1 MGFLQ
6 KNACFMFKSFTSI
19 GLSESEQQKGKEH
32 SFTVSYLINSCG
44 LSPKSAL
51 LASKRVH
58 FENPE
63 GPDSVL
69 NLFKENGF
77 EETQITKL
85 VRVVPRLL
93 ISDPK
98 NTILPKI
105 EFFRSKG
112 ISSSD
117 LCRIITSSPDL
128 LHRSLKNHL
137 IPGYDFLKSLLVEN
151 DKVIKTFKRSQW
163 SSLHNV
169 TNTMVTNIALLREV
183 GASQSTISFLVTN
196 SPYVAFI
203 KSSRFVNAVQEVKE
217 MGFDPSKIAFA
228 KAIVVVLTSNKPM
241 WEYKLEI
248 FRRWGWSKEDTL
260 FAFKRNPNFMLFSE
274 EKIMKVMNFLVNNFG
289 RPSTDIAK
297 NPVVL
302 LLSLEKRIIPRCSV
316 VQILIARDLVKNGL
330 GFSSF
335 LLINETSFL
344 EKYVIKFQDVV
355 PQLLGVY
362 QNKMDILDVE
372 IQSEKVCGTGQL

>member
-1 MGFLQ
+1 M
-6 KNACFMFKSFTSI
+6 C
-19 GLSESEQQKGKEH
+19 
-32 SFTVSYLINSCG
+32 
-44 LSPKSAL
+44 L
-51 LASKRVH
+51 LCVNDR
-58 FENPE
+58 
-63 GPDSVL
+63 PDSVF

-85 VRVVPRLL
+85 VRAVPRLL

-105 EFFRSKG
+105 EFFRSKE

-117 LCRIITSSPDL
+117 LCRIVTSSPDL

-151 DKVIKTFKRSQW
+151 DKVIRTFERSQW
-163 SSLHNV
+163 SFLNNV
-169 TNTMVTNIALLREV
+169 TNTMVPNIALLREV

-196 SPYVAFI
+196 SSYVASI
-203 KSSRFVNAVQEVKE
+203 KSSRFVKAVQEVKE

-274 EKIMKVMNFLVNNFG
+274 EKIMKVMNFLVNNSG

-330 GFSSF
+330 GFSAF
-335 LLINETSFL
+335 LLINEKSFL

-355 PQLLGVY
+355 PQLLSVY

-372 IQSEKVCGTGQL
+372 IQSE